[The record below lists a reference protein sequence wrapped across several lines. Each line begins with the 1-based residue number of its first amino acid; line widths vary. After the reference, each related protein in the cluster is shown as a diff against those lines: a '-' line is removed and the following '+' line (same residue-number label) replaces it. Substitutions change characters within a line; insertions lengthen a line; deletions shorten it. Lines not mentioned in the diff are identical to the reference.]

1 MDKPK
6 LQSFNQFNIDEANK
20 KVRGQ
25 AADEIEAIA
34 DKGGADAPA
43 LFSLASKLRKGTH
56 STTGL
61 KLSKKV
67 TSILKNYGIKE
78 DLSLFT
84 LGDELD
90 QIADEAELGESN
102 ENV

>member
-34 DKGGADAPA
+34 DKGGADAPS

>member
-56 STTGL
+56 STIGL

-67 TSILKNYGIKE
+67 TSILKKYGIKE
-78 DLSLFT
+78 ET
-84 LGDELD
+84 IGDQLD
-90 QIADEAELGESN
+90 QIADEAELGENN
-102 ENV
+102 EKL

>member
-20 KVRGQ
+20 KIRGK
-25 AADEIEAIA
+25 AADEIEDIA
-34 DKGGADAPA
+34 NKGGAEAPT
-43 LFSLASKLRKGTH
+43 LFSLADKLRKGTH

-67 TSILKNYGIKE
+67 TSILKKYGIKE
-78 DLSLFT
+78 ET
-84 LGDELD
+84 IGDQLD
-90 QIADEAELGESN
+90 QIADEAELGENN
-102 ENV
+102 EKL

>member
-34 DKGGADAPA
+34 DKGGADAPS

-56 STTGL
+56 STIGL

-67 TSILKNYGIKE
+67 TSILKKYGIKE